1 MSSIVLYQFLLPIE
15 KIYTLVILVI
25 KYTPLR
31 MKNPV
36 DNEEWRKD
44 DVDMRKSWVLKQIV

>member
-25 KYTPLR
+25 KYTPFR